1 MAVSDLSEYY
11 RYKDLYY
18 KGKGESIMSE
28 TKRYGKLTIV
38 VLLVLGMVL
47 GGLFVSNIDL
57 LSNKQDGKS
66 FMPVVS
72 ADQRSL
78 QEFSETFARIAEKVK
93 PAVVLIRS
101 KRVVQ
106 ASEPQARNPFE
117 EFFGGGTTPRRQ
129 EPRTDRGLGSGV
141 IVSQDG
147 YILTNNHVVDKADEL
162 TIYLSDERE
171 LKAEIIGTDPRT
183 DLAVIKVD
191 SDDLPL
197 LSFGDSEQLRVGEWV
212 MAVGN
217 PFGLTHTVTAGIVS
231 AKGREGVLGN
241 NSYEN
246 FIQTDAAINP
256 GNSGGAL
263 VDLEGNLMGI
273 NTAIYSGTGSFQGIG
288 FAVPANMARNIM
300 TRLIKDGKIV
310 RGFLGVNI
318 SDFDI
323 DLAASM
329 GLEDAKGSLVA
340 NIMEGGP
347 AADSDLQ
354 KDDVIVAL
362 NGIGVE
368 DSDDLRNR
376 IADFPPGTEI
386 DLEVYR
392 DGKRQSIEIELGEL
406 PDDPSKLASAEEPE
420 KSPASRIGIDV
431 MDISREWTRYYEMGS
446 GVVIARVKPGSVAE
460 DKGLRRGELI
470 SEVNGKQISNVREF
484 VGIVRQFNAGDAIRF
499 RVRRGEQERLMGL
512 RIPQE

>member
-1 MAVSDLSEYY
+1 
-11 RYKDLYY
+11 
-18 KGKGESIMSE
+18 MSE

-57 LSNKQDGKS
+57 LSDGQDIGRS

-93 PAVVLIRS
+93 PSVVLIRS
-101 KRVVQ
+101 KRVVRAAQ
-106 ASEPQARNPFE
+106 QQLRNPFE
-117 EFFGGGTTPRRQ
+117 EFFGGTTPRRQ

-141 IVSQDG
+141 IVSEDG

-162 TIYLSDERE
+162 TVYLSDERE
-171 LKAEIIGTDPRT
+171 LKAEVVGTDPRT

-191 SDDLPL
+191 SDDLPV

-217 PFGLTHTVTAGIVS
+217 PFGLSHTVTAGIVS
-231 AKGREGVLGN
+231 AKGRKSVLGGD
-241 NSYEN
+241 SYQN

-273 NTAIYSGTGSFQGIG
+273 NTAIYSRTGGYQGIG
-288 FAVPANMARNIM
+288 FAVPANMARDIM
-300 TRLIKDGKIV
+300 TRLIEDGKIT
-310 RGFLGVNI
+310 RGFLGVEI
-318 SDFDI
+318 SDLDA

-329 GLEDAKGSLVA
+329 GLDDDKGVLIA
-340 NIMEGGP
+340 NVIKGGP
-347 AADSDLQ
+347 AVDSDIQ
-354 KDDVIVAL
+354 KDDVVLAL
-362 NGIGVE
+362 NGIEVE
-368 DSDDLRNR
+368 DSDALRNR

-386 DLEVYR
+386 ELEIYR
-392 DGKRQSIEIELGEL
+392 DGRRKMVEIELGAL
-406 PDDPSKLASAEEPE
+406 PDNPSQLASLEGPE
-420 KSPASRIGIDV
+420 KSPASNIGIDV
-431 MDISREWTRYYEMGS
+431 MNISREWTRYYEMGS
-446 GVVIARVKPGSVAE
+446 GVVIAKVVAGSVAE

-470 SEVNGKQISNVREF
+470 TEVNGEPVSNVREF
-484 VGIVRQFNAGDAIRF
+484 VSIIRQFDAGEAIRF
-499 RVRRGEQERLMGL
+499 RVQRGEQQRLVGI
-512 RIPQE
+512 RIPVE

>member
-1 MAVSDLSEYY
+1 
-11 RYKDLYY
+11 
-18 KGKGESIMSE
+18 MSE

-57 LSNKQDGKS
+57 LSERQSIGRS

-93 PAVVLIRS
+93 PSVVLIRS
-101 KRVVQ
+101 KRVVRAAQ
-106 ASEPQARNPFE
+106 QQLRNPFE
-117 EFFGGGTTPRRQ
+117 EFFGGTTPRRQ

-141 IVSQDG
+141 IVSEDG

-162 TIYLSDERE
+162 TVYLSDERE
-171 LKAEIIGTDPRT
+171 LKAEVVGTDPRT
-183 DLAVIKVD
+183 DLAVIKVN
-191 SDDLPL
+191 SDDLPV

-217 PFGLTHTVTAGIVS
+217 PFGLSHTVTAGIVS
-231 AKGREGVLGN
+231 AKGRKSVLGGD
-241 NSYEN
+241 SYQN

-273 NTAIYSGTGSFQGIG
+273 NTAIYSRTGGYQGIG
-288 FAVPANMARNIM
+288 FAVPANMARDIM
-300 TRLIKDGKIV
+300 TRLIEDGKIT
-310 RGFLGVNI
+310 RGFLGVEI
-318 SDFDI
+318 SDLDA

-329 GLEDAKGSLVA
+329 GLDDDKGVLIA
-340 NIMEGGP
+340 NVIKGGP
-347 AADSDLQ
+347 AVDSDIQ
-354 KDDVIVAL
+354 KDDVVLAL
-362 NGIGVE
+362 NGIEVE
-368 DSDDLRNR
+368 DSDALRNR

-386 DLEVYR
+386 ELEIYR
-392 DGKRQSIEIELGEL
+392 DGRRKMVEIELGAL
-406 PDDPSKLASAEEPE
+406 PDNPSQLASLEGPE
-420 KSPASRIGIDV
+420 KSPASNIGIDV
-431 MDISREWTRYYEMGS
+431 MNISREWTRYYEMGS
-446 GVVIARVKPGSVAE
+446 GVVIAKVVAGSVAE

-470 SEVNGKQISNVREF
+470 TEVNGEPVSNVREF
-484 VGIVRQFNAGDAIRF
+484 VSIIRQFDAGEAIRF
-499 RVRRGEQERLMGL
+499 RVQRGEQQRLVGI
-512 RIPQE
+512 RIPVE

>member
-1 MAVSDLSEYY
+1 
-11 RYKDLYY
+11 
-18 KGKGESIMSE
+18 
-28 TKRYGKLTIV
+28 
-38 VLLVLGMVL
+38 
-47 GGLFVSNIDL
+47 
-57 LSNKQDGKS
+57 
-66 FMPVVS
+66 
-72 ADQRSL
+72 
-78 QEFSETFARIAEKVK
+78 
-93 PAVVLIRS
+93 
-101 KRVVQ
+101 
-106 ASEPQARNPFE
+106 
-117 EFFGGGTTPRRQ
+117 
-129 EPRTDRGLGSGV
+129 
-141 IVSQDG
+141 
-147 YILTNNHVVDKADEL
+147 
-162 TIYLSDERE
+162 
-171 LKAEIIGTDPRT
+171 
-183 DLAVIKVD
+183 
-191 SDDLPL
+191 
-197 LSFGDSEQLRVGEWV
+197 
-212 MAVGN
+212 
-217 PFGLTHTVTAGIVS
+217 
-231 AKGREGVLGN
+231 
-241 NSYEN
+241 
-246 FIQTDAAINP
+246 
-256 GNSGGAL
+256 L

>member
-1 MAVSDLSEYY
+1 
-11 RYKDLYY
+11 
-18 KGKGESIMSE
+18 MSE

-57 LSNKQDGKS
+57 LSERQSIGRS

-93 PAVVLIRS
+93 PSVVLIRS
-101 KRVVQ
+101 KRVVRAAQ
-106 ASEPQARNPFE
+106 QQLRNPFE
-117 EFFGGGTTPRRQ
+117 EFFGGTTPRRQ

-141 IVSQDG
+141 IVSEDG

-162 TIYLSDERE
+162 TVYLSDERE
-171 LKAEIIGTDPRT
+171 LKAEVVGTDPRT
-183 DLAVIKVD
+183 DLAVIKVN
-191 SDDLPL
+191 SDDLPV

-217 PFGLTHTVTAGIVS
+217 PFGLSHTVTAGIVS
-231 AKGREGVLGN
+231 AKGRKSVLGGD
-241 NSYEN
+241 SYQN

-273 NTAIYSGTGSFQGIG
+273 NTAIYSRTGGYQGIG
-288 FAVPANMARNIM
+288 FAVPANMARDIM
-300 TRLIKDGKIV
+300 TRLIEDGKIT
-310 RGFLGVNI
+310 RGFLGVEI
-318 SDFDI
+318 SDLDA

-329 GLEDAKGSLVA
+329 GLDDDKGVLIA
-340 NIMEGGP
+340 NVIKGGP
-347 AADSDLQ
+347 AVDSDIQ
-354 KDDVIVAL
+354 KDDVVLAL
-362 NGIGVE
+362 NGIEVE
-368 DSDDLRNR
+368 DSDALRNR

-386 DLEVYR
+386 ELEIYR
-392 DGKRQSIEIELGEL
+392 DGRRKMVEIELGEL
-406 PDDPSKLASAEEPE
+406 PDNPSQLASSEGPE
-420 KSPASRIGIDV
+420 KSPASNIGIDV
-431 MDISREWTRYYEMGS
+431 MNISREWTRYYEMGS
-446 GVVIARVKPGSVAE
+446 GVVIAKVVAGSVAE

-470 SEVNGKQISNVREF
+470 TEVNGEPVSNVREF
-484 VGIVRQFNAGDAIRF
+484 VSIIRQFDAGEAIRF
-499 RVRRGEQERLMGL
+499 RVQRGEQQRLVGI
-512 RIPQE
+512 RIPVE

>member
-1 MAVSDLSEYY
+1 
-11 RYKDLYY
+11 
-18 KGKGESIMSE
+18 MSE

-57 LSNKQDGKS
+57 LSDGQGIGRS

-93 PAVVLIRS
+93 PSVVLIRS
-101 KRVVQ
+101 KRVVRAAQ
-106 ASEPQARNPFE
+106 QQLRNPFE
-117 EFFGGGTTPRRQ
+117 EFFGGTTPRRQ

-141 IVSQDG
+141 IVSEDG

-162 TIYLSDERE
+162 TVYLSDERE
-171 LKAEIIGTDPRT
+171 LKAEVVGTDPRT

-191 SDDLPL
+191 SDDLPV

-217 PFGLTHTVTAGIVS
+217 PFGLSHTVTAGIVS
-231 AKGREGVLGN
+231 AKGRKSVLGGD
-241 NSYEN
+241 SYQN

-273 NTAIYSGTGSFQGIG
+273 NTAIYSRTGGYQGIG
-288 FAVPANMARNIM
+288 FAVPANMARDIM
-300 TRLIKDGKIV
+300 TRLIEDGKIT
-310 RGFLGVNI
+310 RGFLGVEI
-318 SDFDI
+318 SDLDA

-329 GLEDAKGSLVA
+329 GLDDDKGVLIA
-340 NIMEGGP
+340 NVIKGGP
-347 AADSDLQ
+347 AVDSDIQ
-354 KDDVIVAL
+354 KDDVVLAL
-362 NGIGVE
+362 NGIEVE
-368 DSDDLRNR
+368 DSDALRNR

-386 DLEVYR
+386 ELEIYR
-392 DGKRQSIEIELGEL
+392 DGRRKMVEIELGEL
-406 PDDPSKLASAEEPE
+406 PDNPSQLASSEGPE
-420 KSPASRIGIDV
+420 KSPASNIGIDV
-431 MDISREWTRYYEMGS
+431 MNISREWTRYYEMGS
-446 GVVIARVKPGSVAE
+446 GVVIAKVVAGSVAE

-470 SEVNGKQISNVREF
+470 TEVNGEPVSNVREF
-484 VGIVRQFNAGDAIRF
+484 VSIIRQFDAGEAIRF
-499 RVRRGEQERLMGL
+499 RVQRGEQQRLVGI
-512 RIPQE
+512 RIPVE

>member
-1 MAVSDLSEYY
+1 
-11 RYKDLYY
+11 
-18 KGKGESIMSE
+18 MSE

-57 LSNKQDGKS
+57 LSDGQDIGRS

-93 PAVVLIRS
+93 PSVVLIRS
-101 KRVVQ
+101 KRVVRAAQ
-106 ASEPQARNPFE
+106 QQLRNPFE
-117 EFFGGGTTPRRQ
+117 EFFGGTTPRRQ

-141 IVSQDG
+141 IVSEDG

-162 TIYLSDERE
+162 TVYLSDERE
-171 LKAEIIGTDPRT
+171 LKAEVVGTDPRT

-191 SDDLPL
+191 SDDLPV

-217 PFGLTHTVTAGIVS
+217 PFGLSHTVTAGIVS
-231 AKGREGVLGN
+231 AKGRKSVLGGD
-241 NSYEN
+241 SYQN

-273 NTAIYSGTGSFQGIG
+273 NTAIYSRTGGYQGIG
-288 FAVPANMARNIM
+288 FAVPANMARDIM
-300 TRLIKDGKIV
+300 TRLIEDGKIT
-310 RGFLGVNI
+310 RGFLGVEI
-318 SDFDI
+318 SDLDA

-329 GLEDAKGSLVA
+329 GLDDDKGVLIA
-340 NIMEGGP
+340 NVIKGGP
-347 AADSDLQ
+347 AVDSDIQ
-354 KDDVIVAL
+354 KDDVVLAL
-362 NGIGVE
+362 NGIEVE
-368 DSDDLRNR
+368 DSDALRNR

-386 DLEVYR
+386 ELEIYR
-392 DGKRQSIEIELGEL
+392 DGRRKMVEIELGEL
-406 PDDPSKLASAEEPE
+406 PDNPSQLASSEGPE
-420 KSPASRIGIDV
+420 KSPASNIGIDV
-431 MDISREWTRYYEMGS
+431 MNISREWTRYYEMGS
-446 GVVIARVKPGSVAE
+446 GVVIAKVVAGSVAE

-470 SEVNGKQISNVREF
+470 TEVNGEPVSNVPEF
-484 VGIVRQFNAGDAIRF
+484 LSIIRQFDAGEAIRF
-499 RVRRGEQERLMGL
+499 RVQRGEQQRLVGI
-512 RIPQE
+512 RIPVE